1 MVNVLDVSDPASLAP
16 VQNYTFTLDEPGPNP
31 GRQDA
36 PHPHQAVLDPTGSF
50 ILVPDL
56 GADLVR
62 IFAVGDDVSVDM
74 LEPLAVEPGSGPRHV
89 VFVEG
94 NGEGTVMYLVS
105 ELSNTISGYEVS
117 YPEGEISLEEVFV
130 IPSHGEAE
138 EVPEGAAA
146 AEILASVSL
155 QFSLHLLIAYAAKV
169 TSPQY

>member
-1 MVNVLDVSDPASLAP
+1 MVNVLDVSDPASLTP
-16 VQNYTFTLDEPGPNP
+16 TQNYTFALDEPGPNP

-62 IFAVGDDVSVDM
+62 VFAVGDDISVEVM
-74 LEPLAVEPGSGPRHV
+74 EPLAVEPGSGPRHV

-94 NGEGTVMYLVS
+94 KGEGTVMYLIS
-105 ELSNTISGYEVS
+105 ELSNTISGYEVG
-117 YPEGEISLEEVFV
+117 YPESGIEFEETFV
-130 IPSHGEAE
+130 IPTHGEGE

-146 AEILASVSL
+146 AEILVSVRLPSPL
-155 QFSLHLLIAYAAKV
+155 DVFDSKRHEK
-169 TSPQY
+169 SPQN